1 MSNSTLN
8 SPQLTMR
15 EKLWH
20 IHWIFLLLL
29 CVTAAVGV
37 AMLYSA
43 AGGSVDPWASR
54 HAIRFGVGLVVLV
67 AVALVDLRIWFRY
80 AYAFYAISLLLLAT
94 VEILGSIGMGARRW
108 IDLGYFTLQPSELMK
123 VALVLALARY
133 FHCLL
138 YTSPS
143 PRDLSTS
150 RMPSSA

>member
-20 IHWIFLLLL
+20 IHWLFVLLL

-43 AGGSVDPWASR
+43 AGGNVNPWAAK

-67 AVALVDLRIWFRY
+67 AVALVDIRIWFRY
-80 AYAFYAISLLLLAT
+80 AYALYALSLSL
-94 VEILGSIGMGARRW
+94 IHI
-108 IDLGYFTLQPSELMK
+108 
-123 VALVLALARY
+123 
-133 FHCLL
+133 
-138 YTSPS
+138 
-143 PRDLSTS
+143 
-150 RMPSSA
+150 